1 MQTIALKTLSE
12 REFAST
18 DRHFYHVP
26 EWLIKSCSEEFECS
40 EDDVSLVENPEG
52 EEIIHIAGEPKA
64 RLVYRG

>member
-18 DRHFYHVP
+18 NPRYWPVMDWIAR
-26 EWLIKSCSEEFECS
+26 ECSEEFECS
-40 EDDVSLVENPEG
+40 EEDVSLVETDDG

-64 RLVYRG
+64 RLIYRG